1 MPAGHACPVLSA
13 VILAMACV
21 YSGAVEQTGELPEP
35 QPAASAATGPA
46 APPSAPPA
54 APPGDAGAAAT
65 DAEPPKGIAGRLRGL
80 RARRQI
86 RADRHFS
93 ERFSAELGRRREQVR
108 HERREP
114 APAMDIHA
122 GPSDMR
128 PASVP
133 YGVDLAAAWGW
144 RFLVIMAAGYVVL
157 WLVGYFLVIV
167 LPLVVALLIAALV
180 MPVVDL
186 LDKALPRGPATL
198 LVVLAVLATIALA
211 LTFATQQVVDGST
224 DLANKV
230 VDGLD
235 TIRDWLRTGPLN
247 ASEQQIDDGIDQ
259 LQAWVT
265 AGSDQLIQRA
275 TQVGA
280 TVGHVV
286 AGFFLVLFASFFFM
300 YDGGR
305 IWAWLVRLFP
315 RSARARAD
323 SSGRVAWLSLTQ
335 FVRAT
340 VLVALVDAIGIMV
353 VAAILGVPF
362 VLAIGVLVFLS
373 SFVPLVGATVSGAV
387 AVLVALV
394 DQGVFVALLMLGGV
408 IAVQQLE
415 AHVLQ
420 PFLLGRMVAVHP
432 LAVIVAIG
440 AGVIV
445 AGIAGALVAVP
456 LAACVNAIVLHL
468 ASGTEQEP
476 ERGPLA
482 DDPGPPPALQ

>member
-1 MPAGHACPVLSA
+1 VEHTGDVPEVDLAAGP
-13 VILAMACV
+13 
-21 YSGAVEQTGELPEP
+21 AVEGEAVAEPEP
-35 QPAASAATGPA
+35 SGGVTG
-46 APPSAPPA
+46 S
-54 APPGDAGAAAT
+54 
-65 DAEPPKGIAGRLRGL
+65 LRRM
-80 RARRQI
+80 RARRRV

-93 ERFSAELGRRREQVR
+93 ERFSAELSRRREQLR
-108 HERREP
+108 HERRDV
-114 APAMDIHA
+114 APGVDIHA
-122 GPSDMR
+122 GPSNMR

-144 RFLVIMAAGYVVL
+144 RFLVIIAAGYVVL
-157 WLVGYFLVIV
+157 WLVGYFMVIV
-167 LPLVVALLIAALV
+167 LPLVVAVLIAALV
-180 MPVVDL
+180 MPMVDL
-186 LDKALPRGPATL
+186 LAKVLPRALASL
-198 LVVLAVLATIALA
+198 LVVVGVLAAIALA
-211 LTFATQQVVDGST
+211 VTFATQQVVDGST
-224 DLANKV
+224 ELAGKV

-235 TIRDWLRTGPLN
+235 TIRDWLRDGPLD

-265 AGSDQLIQRA
+265 AGSDQLLQRA
-275 TQVGA
+275 TQVGSA
-280 TVGHVV
+280 VGHVV
-286 AGFFLVLFASFFFM
+286 AGFFLVLFGSFFFM
-300 YDGGR
+300 YDGPR
-305 IWAWLVRLFP
+305 IWGWVVRLFP

-340 VLVALVDAIGIMV
+340 VLVAMVDALGIMV
-353 VAAILGVPF
+353 VATILDVPF

-373 SFVPLVGATVSGAV
+373 AFVPLVGATVSGAV

-394 DQGVFVALLMLGGV
+394 DQGPIVALLMLGGV

-456 LAACVNAIVLHL
+456 LAACVNAIVVHL
-468 ASGTEQEP
+468 AAEGTKEP

-482 DDPGPPPALQ
+482 DDPGPPPAVQ

>member
-1 MPAGHACPVLSA
+1 MGSH
-13 VILAMACV
+13 V
-21 YSGAVEQTGELPEP
+21 YAGAVEHTGDVPET
-35 QPAASAATGPA
+35 QPASPGAPGRA
-46 APPSAPPA
+46 AP
-54 APPGDAGAAAT
+54 DLAGSDLAGSDLVGPDLVGV
-65 DAEPPKGIAGRLRGL
+65 DAEPSRGIAGRLRGL
-80 RARRQI
+80 SARRRD
-86 RADRHFS
+86 RADRRFS
-93 ERFSAELGRRREQVR
+93 ERFSAELGRRRELLRHELR
-108 HERREP
+108 HERREV
-114 APAMDIHA
+114 APTVDIHA

-144 RFLVIMAAGYVVL
+144 RFLVIVAAGYVVL
-157 WLVGYFLVIV
+157 WLVGYFVVIV

-180 MPVVDL
+180 MPAVDQL
-186 LDKALPRGPATL
+186 GKVLPRGLAAL
-198 LVVLAVLATIALA
+198 LVVIGVLAVIAA
-211 LTFATQQVVDGST
+211 AVTFATQQVVTGST

-235 TIRDWLRTGPLN
+235 TIRDWLRDGPLD
-247 ASEQQIDDGIDQ
+247 ASEQQINDGIDQ

-265 AGSDQLIQRA
+265 AGNDQLLARA
-275 TQVGA
+275 TQVGS

-286 AGFFLVLFASFFFM
+286 AGFFLVLFGTFFFM
-300 YDGGR
+300 YDGPR
-305 IWAWLVRLFP
+305 IWGWVVRLFP

-340 VLVALVDAIGIMV
+340 VLVAMVDALGIMV
-353 VAAILGVPF
+353 VAAILHVPF

-394 DQGVFVALLMLGGV
+394 DQGLVVALLMLGGV

-415 AHVLQ
+415 AHILQ

-456 LAACVNAIVLHL
+456 LAACVNAIVVHL
-468 ASGTEQEP
+468 ATHAQKEP

>member
-1 MPAGHACPVLSA
+1 VEDSDLPDAELVEPAVGVG
-13 VILAMACV
+13 
-21 YSGAVEQTGELPEP
+21 GANGDPGVTRANG
-35 QPAASAATGPA
+35 AAGGPA
-46 APPSAPPA
+46 V
-54 APPGDAGAAAT
+54 AAAE
-65 DAEPPKGIAGRLRGL
+65 DEEAPGGIAGPFRRL
-80 RARRQI
+80 RARRQD

-93 ERFSAELGRRREQVR
+93 ERFSAEVHRRRELLR
-108 HERREP
+108 NERRAE
-114 APAMDIHA
+114 ASAVDIHA
-122 GPSDMR
+122 GASNMR
-128 PASVP
+128 RASVP
-133 YGVDLAAAWGW
+133 FGVDLAAAWGW
-144 RFLVIMAAGYVVL
+144 RFLVIVAAGYVVL
-157 WLVGYFLVIV
+157 WLVGYFMVIV

-180 MPVVDL
+180 IPFVDL
-186 LDKALPRGPATL
+186 LARVLPRGLASL
-198 LVVLAVLATIALA
+198 VVVVVVLAAIAMM
-211 LTFATQQVVDGST
+211 LTFATQQVVTGFT

-235 TIRDWLRTGPLN
+235 TIRDWLRDGPLH

-265 AGSDQLIQRA
+265 AGSDQLLDRA

-280 TVGHVV
+280 TLGHVV
-286 AGFFLVLFASFFFM
+286 AGFFLVLFGTFFFM

-305 IWAWLVRLFP
+305 IWAWVVRLFP

-340 VLVALVDAIGIMV
+340 VLVALVDAVGIMV
-353 VAAILGVPF
+353 VAALLDVPF
-362 VLAIGVLVFLS
+362 VVAIGVLVFLS
-373 SFVPLVGATVSGAV
+373 AFVPLVGATVSGAV

-394 DQGVFVALLMLGGV
+394 DQGPWVALLMLGGV

-432 LAVIVAIG
+432 LGVIVAIG

-456 LAACVNAIVLHL
+456 LAACINAIVVHL
-468 ASGTEQEP
+468 AADAEKEP

-482 DDPGPPPALQ
+482 DDPGPPAAVQ

>member
-1 MPAGHACPVLSA
+1 MEDSDLPDAELAEPAV
-13 VILAMACV
+13 
-21 YSGAVEQTGELPEP
+21 GARR
-35 QPAASAATGPA
+35 ATGA
-46 APPSAPPA
+46 AGGSAGEQA
-54 APPGDAGAAAT
+54 EGAEEPGGGAG
-65 DAEPPKGIAGRLRGL
+65 PIQRLRD
-80 RARRQI
+80 RRRD

-93 ERFSAELGRRREQVR
+93 ERFSAELHRRRELLRQ
-108 HERREP
+108 ERRVEP
-114 APAMDIHA
+114 TTVDIHA

-133 YGVDLAAAWGW
+133 FGVDLAAAWGW
-144 RFLVIMAAGYVVL
+144 RFLVIVAAGYVLL
-157 WLVGYFLVIV
+157 WLVGYFMVIV

-180 MPVVDL
+180 IPFVDL
-186 LDKALPRGPATL
+186 LARVLPRGLAA
-198 LVVLAVLATIALA
+198 LVVVVAVLAAVA
-211 LTFATQQVVDGST
+211 MMLTFATQQVVNGST

-235 TIRDWLRTGPLN
+235 TIRDWLRDGPLH

-265 AGSDQLIQRA
+265 AGNDQLLDRA

-280 TVGHVV
+280 TLGHVV
-286 AGFFLVLFASFFFM
+286 AGFFLVLFSTFFFM

-305 IWAWLVRLFP
+305 IWSWVVRLFP

-340 VLVALVDAIGIMV
+340 VLVALVDAVGIMV
-353 VAAILGVPF
+353 VAAVLDVPF
-362 VLAIGVLVFLS
+362 VVAIGVLVFLS
-373 SFVPLVGATVSGAV
+373 AFVPLVGATVSGAV

-394 DQGVFVALLMLGGV
+394 DQGPLVALLMLGGV
-408 IAVQQLE
+408 VAVQQLE

-432 LAVIVAIG
+432 LGVIVAIG

-456 LAACVNAIVLHL
+456 LAACVNAIVVHL
-468 ASGTEQEP
+468 AADARKEP
-476 ERGPLA
+476 DRGPLA
-482 DDPGPPPALQ
+482 DEPGPPPAVQ